1 MAVVGLVT
9 WVITAGFGFFM
20 LFTWSTHGGLRRD
33 TAAAESHFAPAMVLG
48 HFLLAAAGLVVW
60 VVYVITNT
68 NALAWVA
75 FADLVVVG
83 VLGDLLVTKWAK
95 DRRALPSSR
104 PSSSSTLAG
113 SSAATDLAEQHI
125 PTPVV
130 VFHGVFAVTTVVLV
144 LLTALGVGNG

>member
-1 MAVVGLVT
+1 MAIVALVT

-33 TAAAESHFAPAMVLG
+33 TAGAESHFAPPMVLG

-60 VVYVITNT
+60 VVYVVTNT
-68 NALAWVA
+68 NAFAWVA

-83 VLGDLLVTKWAK
+83 VLGDLLVMRWAK
-95 DRRALPSSR
+95 DRRALSSAG
-104 PSSSSTLAG
+104 SSSSGTLTGTA
-113 SSAATDLAEQHI
+113 AATDLAEQHI
-125 PTPVV
+125 PTPAVV
-130 VFHGVFAVTTVVLV
+130 LHGVFAVTTVVLV